1 MATPLKQSLPSL
13 GRIYRRFR
21 GHLSRE
27 RPLIAGSVFALLAG
41 TALRLLEPFPL
52 KIAFDRVV
60 QARKQP
66 KYLAGLSWLDELDP
80 SRVLLVAAVSLVG
93 ITLLRA
99 LADYANRVGF
109 AKLGNRVL
117 TRVRNELFS
126 HLQVLPLSFH
136 TSARAGDLIVR
147 VISDVNMLRDVMVTA
162 ILPVMANALVLVGM
176 WGVMFWL
183 NWRLAVLGIA
193 TFPLLVLI
201 TSLLSVQIRA
211 AARKQRKKEGAMAS
225 TAAEAV
231 TSMRVVQAFGLE
243 SKFAESF
250 QSRSNAS
257 QQQDVKTARLSAKLE
272 RSVDVL
278 LAVATA
284 LVLWYGVKLVLW
296 GELTPGDLII
306 FLAYL
311 RRAYNPVQDFA
322 KYTGRLA
329 KAGAAGE
336 RVLDLLDRTP
346 EIRDLPDARPA
357 PAFAGRITFEQ
368 VVFAYDTPA
377 PVAEPAPVAGAGS
390 VDGVARIEEPGS
402 LSAGTERRE
411 VLDGLTLE
419 IPAGTRAAI
428 VGPSGIGK
436 STVAGLLLRLYE
448 PQGGRILIDGADV
461 RSFTLA
467 SLRKQIGVVLQDSLL
482 FAETVR
488 ENIRYGRAGA
498 SDAEVE
504 AAARLANAHE
514 FVTAMPQRY
523 DTALGERGVT
533 LSGGQRQRLAIAR
546 TALRDAPIL
555 LLDEPT
561 TGLDEEN
568 QRVVM
573 AALDRVS
580 AGRTTVFVT
589 HDLTLASRADVI
601 FYLDGG
607 RVAESGTH
615 KELVALGGR
624 YAGMYRLQS
633 LRSPGGAAGDARG
646 GGEDRDDQAP
656 PAAVLR
662 AS

>member
-27 RPLIAGSVFALLAG
+27 RPLIVGSILALLAG

-52 KIAFDRVV
+52 KIAFDRVLPT
-60 QARKQP
+60 RRQP
-66 KYLAGLSWLDELDP
+66 KYGLSMLDNLDP
-80 SRVLLVAAVSLVG
+80 GQILLVVAVGLVV

-99 LADYANRVGF
+99 VADYANRVGF

-117 TRVRNELFS
+117 TRVRNELFA
-126 HLQVLPLSFH
+126 HLQALPLSFH
-136 TSARAGDLIVR
+136 TSARSGDLIVR
-147 VISDVNMLRDVMVTA
+147 VISDVNLLRDVMVTA
-162 ILPVMANALVLVGM
+162 ILPLLANALVLVGM

-183 NWRLAVLGIA
+183 NWRLAILGLA
-193 TFPLLVLI
+193 TFPLLVLV
-201 TSLLSVQIRA
+201 TSLLSVRIRT

-243 SKFAESF
+243 STFAKSF
-250 QSRSNAS
+250 SSRSNAS

-284 LVLWYGVKLVLW
+284 LVLWYGVRLVLW

-306 FLAYL
+306 FLTYL
-311 RRAYNPVQDFA
+311 RRAFNPVQDFA

-357 PAFAGRITFEQ
+357 PALAGRVTFEN
-368 VVFAYDTPA
+368 VVFAYETAPPSATTPE
-377 PVAEPAPVAGAGS
+377 PEAEFVKSAMIGQDGDNTALAAGDA
-390 VDGVARIEEPGS
+390 D
-402 LSAGTERRE
+402 RRS

-419 IPAGTRAAI
+419 IPAGSRAAI

-436 STVAGLLLRLYE
+436 STVAGLLLRLYD
-448 PQGGRILIDGADV
+448 PQAGRVLIDGQDV
-461 RSFTLA
+461 RSFTLE
-467 SLRKQIGVVLQDSLL
+467 SLRRQIGVVLQDSLL
-482 FAETVR
+482 FAVSVR
-488 ENIRYGRAGA
+488 ENIAYGRPGA
-498 SDAEVE
+498 TDAEVE

-514 FVTAMPQRY
+514 FVSAMPQGY
-523 DTALGERGVT
+523 DTVLGERGVT
-533 LSGGQRQRLAIAR
+533 LSGGQRQRIAIAR
-546 TALRDAPIL
+546 TAVRDAPIL

-573 AALDRVS
+573 AALERVA

-589 HDLTLASRADVI
+589 HDLTLAARADVI

-607 RVAESGTH
+607 RVAESGSH
-615 KELVALGGR
+615 QQLLARGGL

-633 LRSPGGAAGDARG
+633 LRAPGSGSTSGDAV
-646 GGEDRDDQAP
+646 EP
-656 PAAVLR
+656 PATVLR